1 MHYCRYGKV
10 KPATKS
16 KFWQTKREGNVERD
30 RRNLQK
36 LRKEDWKIL
45 TVWECETRDIE
56 KLTKKLERF
65 LSS

>member
-10 KPATKS
+10 KPATNS

>member
-10 KPATKS
+10 KPATNS

-56 KLTKKLERF
+56 KLTKKLKRF